1 MIRELQVKNRKSD
14 YLENVKSLNGELYPA
29 DLAMCMLDTIK
40 CLADMDRIKQP
51 SCQMKLIRKGP
62 PEIYTANWWCA
73 SSFGLHPWSGGMSFI
88 RELTNAIEKV
98 SLLKKRR
105 EEEEHHIIYEYST
118 LIYYIIEFMQELV
131 MASTWEKTKEFYNW
145 VLESGDPRTDS
156 WFLVHSPLPVT
167 FLFASYLFV
176 VALGPFYM
184 CHRKPLKLRGLLI
197 AYNLAMMT
205 LSSYMFYEVRR
216 QDWSLGLAGEA
227 TVSEN
232 KNRFSRLMQS
242 SPRVPS
248 TLQLP
253 AAESIDVTVYCL
265 FSMHKPF
272 QNRSLS
278 LVYFLVTS
286 VLANY
291 SYLCQPVDY
300 SRSELGM
307 RQMARVCWWFFF
319 SKVIELLDTVFFILR
334 KKQEQVT
341 FLHVYHHGTML
352 FNWWSGVKYVP
363 GGQAFFIGMLNS
375 FVHIFMYGYYA
386 LASLGPQMHRYL
398 WWKRYLT
405 IMQLCQFVAIA
416 VHSSYNLFAECPFPD
431 GFNIAVFLYILS
443 LIALFL
449 HFYYWT
455 YTRGKKE
462 KLT

>member
-1 MIRELQVKNRKSD
+1 
-14 YLENVKSLNGELYPA
+14 
-29 DLAMCMLDTIK
+29 
-40 CLADMDRIKQP
+40 
-51 SCQMKLIRKGP
+51 
-62 PEIYTANWWCA
+62 
-73 SSFGLHPWSGGMSFI
+73 
-88 RELTNAIEKV
+88 
-98 SLLKKRR
+98 
-105 EEEEHHIIYEYST
+105 
-118 LIYYIIEFMQELV
+118 MQELV

-205 LSSYMFYEVRR
+205 LSSYMFYE
-216 QDWSLGLAGEA
+216 
-227 TVSEN
+227 
-232 KNRFSRLMQS
+232 
-242 SPRVPS
+242 
-248 TLQLP
+248 
-253 AAESIDVTVYCL
+253 
-265 FSMHKPF
+265 
-272 QNRSLS
+272 
-278 LVYFLVTS
+278 FLVTS